1 VPRPCPAKAAGQR
14 WGTRIISTGGEISP
28 PSHLLSL
35 SAVRMIWWFL
45 ILGVST
51 LVVVCVAIALY
62 MRLRRH
68 LRKQHVSHEGTLSV
82 VERER
87 QTDHIEH

>member
-1 VPRPCPAKAAGQR
+1 
-14 WGTRIISTGGEISP
+14 
-28 PSHLLSL
+28 
-35 SAVRMIWWFL
+35 MIWWFL
-45 ILGVST
+45 ILGCST

-68 LRKQHVSHEGTLSV
+68 LQAVHAAQEGRSTK

-87 QTDHIEH
+87 PSGDIDR

>member
-1 VPRPCPAKAAGQR
+1 
-14 WGTRIISTGGEISP
+14 
-28 PSHLLSL
+28 
-35 SAVRMIWWFL
+35 MIWWFL

-68 LRKQHVSHEGTLSV
+68 LQV
-82 VERER
+82 VKDGSASEA
-87 QTDHIEH
+87 EHPPSDIGH

>member
-1 VPRPCPAKAAGQR
+1 
-14 WGTRIISTGGEISP
+14 
-28 PSHLLSL
+28 
-35 SAVRMIWWFL
+35 MIWWFL

-68 LRKQHVSHEGTLSV
+68 LQAAHAARDGSASEVEHEHQAGDL
-82 VERER
+82 
-87 QTDHIEH
+87 EH

>member
-1 VPRPCPAKAAGQR
+1 
-14 WGTRIISTGGEISP
+14 
-28 PSHLLSL
+28 
-35 SAVRMIWWFL
+35 MIWWFL

-68 LRKQHVSHEGTLSV
+68 LQATHLAHESEHQSGDI
-82 VERER
+82 ER
-87 QTDHIEH
+87 

>member
-1 VPRPCPAKAAGQR
+1 
-14 WGTRIISTGGEISP
+14 
-28 PSHLLSL
+28 
-35 SAVRMIWWFL
+35 MIWWFL

-68 LRKQHVSHEGTLSV
+68 LLAAHAAHEGTSSE

-87 QTDHIEH
+87 QAGDIEH

>member
-1 VPRPCPAKAAGQR
+1 
-14 WGTRIISTGGEISP
+14 
-28 PSHLLSL
+28 
-35 SAVRMIWWFL
+35 MIWWFV

-68 LRKQHVSHEGTLSV
+68 LRAAHVVHDEAPDLNL
-82 VERER
+82 ER
-87 QTDHIEH
+87 QSERMER

>member
-1 VPRPCPAKAAGQR
+1 
-14 WGTRIISTGGEISP
+14 
-28 PSHLLSL
+28 
-35 SAVRMIWWFL
+35 MIWWFL

-68 LRKQHVSHEGTLSV
+68 LQAAQAVRDDGSGE

-87 QTDHIEH
+87 QSGDVEH

>member
-1 VPRPCPAKAAGQR
+1 
-14 WGTRIISTGGEISP
+14 
-28 PSHLLSL
+28 
-35 SAVRMIWWFL
+35 MIWWFL

-68 LRKQHVSHEGTLSV
+68 LQAAQAVHEGVSHEV
-82 VERER
+82 DRD
-87 QTDHIEH
+87 Q